1 MELIVQPAA
10 RLADM
15 GKAMAGVA
23 LMMTAAGW
31 GQTAAPPAF
40 EVASVRRA
48 QSENRHGLFDDIRV
62 TPGSLTMRALRFR
75 AAVAWAYGVK
85 DLQVTGPGWMDQSGF
100 DIIAKASGAAT
111 AEEMRPM
118 LRTLLAERFQL
129 EAHTERKETPA
140 WVLTVGK
147 NGLSEAVQ
155 PSREDGDIAIQPDPS
170 KMQVTIRRGGTAQV
184 VSILERVFREP
195 VVDETGLNGKYDL
208 TVNLSNYL
216 SDGTGPPDVPSI
228 AVRAIQDMGLKLE
241 HRKVSMDFVT
251 VDRAMKEPVEN

>member
-1 MELIVQPAA
+1 
-10 RLADM
+10 M
-15 GKAMAGVA
+15 GKALAGVA
-23 LMMTAAGW
+23 MMMTAAGW
-31 GQTAAPPAF
+31 GQTAGPPPAF

-48 QSENRHGLFDDIRV
+48 QAENRHGPFDDIRV
-62 TPGSLTMRALRFR
+62 TPGNLTMRAVRFR

-85 DLQVTGPGWMDQSGF
+85 DFQVTGPGWMDQSGF
-100 DIIAKASGAAT
+100 DIVAKTSGAAT
-111 AEEMRPM
+111 VEEMRPM

-147 NGLSEAVQ
+147 NGLSEAVKE
-155 PSREDGDIAIQPDPS
+155 SSEDGDIAIQPDPS
-170 KMQVTIRRGGTAQV
+170 KMQVTIRRGGTAQMV
-184 VSILERVFREP
+184 ALLARVFREP

-228 AVRAIQDMGLKLE
+228 AVRAVQDMGLKLE